1 MRTLT
6 HVLAGE
12 EAGGKALPDLH
23 PMLTKKGIKLRRN
36 SVTMLCAQPN
46 GGKSAFAL
54 HYAIKSGLRVLYI
67 SADTDQLT
75 TMLRTSAIVLDQE
88 VSEIEKLVEAGDRA
102 VIADAVGGDLEERLR
117 FCFDPSPSLDDIA
130 LEVEAYLELFG
141 DYPHLMI
148 VDNASNL
155 VSGNENEWSALREVC
170 VAMHHMCRATGA
182 CILLLHH
189 VSEGSSKS
197 NLPAARSAIMGKVSA
212 LPEQILSVAIDPDN
226 DEFRVAAVKNRHGK
240 HDSSG
245 KDWVPIPIDLS
256 RMRFY
261 DSVADLQLAQKRSE
275 WQ

>member
-23 PMLTKKGIKLRRN
+23 PLLTKKGIKLRRN

-54 HYAIKSGLRVLYI
+54 HYAIKSGLRCLYI

-75 TMLRTSAIVLDQE
+75 TMLRTSAIVLDRE
-88 VSEIEKLVEAGDRA
+88 VAEIERMVESGERA
-102 VIADAVGGDLEERLR
+102 EIADAMEDLEERLR
-117 FCFDPSPSLDDIA
+117 FSFDPSPSLEDIA
-130 LEVEAYLELFG
+130 DEVEAYLEMFG

-155 VSGNENEWSALREVC
+155 VSGNDNEWSALREVC
-170 VAMHHMCRATGA
+170 VAMHHMCRSTGS

-212 LPEQILSVAIDPDN
+212 LPEQILSVAIDPDE

-240 HDSSG
+240 HDASG
-245 KDWVPIPIDLS
+245 KDWVSIPIDLT
-256 RMRFY
+256 RMRFF
-261 DSVADLQLAQKRSE
+261 DSVSDLHLAQKRSE
-275 WQ
+275 WT